1 MFLMR
6 VGNDVRRR
14 GISSV
19 FPEGKRA
26 ETLITGNPLRAH
38 STVKQIFFGG
48 ARGAALRSAAAA
60 TPRAAAAA
68 WEAPMVSAK
77 RRLGA
82 CECAPRAHRR
92 ALEAPQQRFHAGRPR
107 TV

>member
-6 VGNDVRRR
+6 VGHDVQRR
-14 GISSV
+14 GIWSV
-19 FPEGKRA
+19 FSEGKRA

-38 STVKQIFFGG
+38 SKTKLFFG
-48 ARGAALRSAAAA
+48 ARGAAPRSAAAA
-60 TPRAAAAA
+60 WAAP
-68 WEAPMVSAK
+68 PMVSAK